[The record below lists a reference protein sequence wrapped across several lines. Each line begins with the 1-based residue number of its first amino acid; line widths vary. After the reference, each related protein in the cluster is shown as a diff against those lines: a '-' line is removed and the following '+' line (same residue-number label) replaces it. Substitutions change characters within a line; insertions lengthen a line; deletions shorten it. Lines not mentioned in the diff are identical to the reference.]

1 MTSKE
6 NQSLN
11 NVSTRSARATRQ
23 STNLLSRETLLQR
36 LASSPEARCSFVESN
51 LSKLLAY
58 QIRAMREREGWTQ
71 IELGDEV
78 EMNQNSISR
87 LENPFYGKHTIT
99 TLKRLARA
107 FDVALVVRFTP
118 FSELV
123 DWISGTPRTID
134 GLNQNALNVP
144 KYSEERSEQ
153 VTSSLQYPKD
163 IAELLGPNRIGPRT
177 TPTPT
182 NFVKQSNQ
190 LGFALQSPDGSI
202 NGLHI
207 IKTIQASQN
216 PGSSTNG
223 IQDTSI
229 DKVAVNVGG
238 QQ

>member
-1 MTSKE
+1 
-6 NQSLN
+6 
-11 NVSTRSARATRQ
+11 
-23 STNLLSRETLLQR
+23 
-36 LASSPEARCSFVESN
+36 
-51 LSKLLAY
+51 
-58 QIRAMREREGWTQ
+58 MREREGWTQ

-78 EMNQNSISR
+78 KMNQNSISR

-107 FDVALVVRFTP
+107 FDVALVVRFAP

-144 KYSEERSEQ
+144 KYSEKRNEQ
-153 VTSSLQYPKD
+153 VTSLQYPRD
-163 IAELLGPNRIGPRT
+163 IAELLGPSRIGPQT
-177 TPTPT
+177 TPTPP

-190 LGFALQSPDGSI
+190 LGFALQCPDGSI
-202 NGLHI
+202 NGLRI
-207 IKTIQASQN
+207 VKTVQASQN
-216 PGSSTNG
+216 PGSSTNE

-238 QQ
+238 QR